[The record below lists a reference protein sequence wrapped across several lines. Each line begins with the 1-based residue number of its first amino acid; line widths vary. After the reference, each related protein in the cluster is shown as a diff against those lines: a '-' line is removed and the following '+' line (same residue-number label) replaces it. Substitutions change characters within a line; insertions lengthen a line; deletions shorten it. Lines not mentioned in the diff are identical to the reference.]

1 MIYDLEN
8 LMTVGRRQ
16 SLIPKVLHDCEILKK
31 GFLHSVAADV
41 LESLVDDLLDV
52 VRLDVEVFGHDDEVK
67 HVLQRDLLFS
77 ETFFQL
83 LQFALQFLKLVGCG
97 FLFQCK
103 QWFLQNNI
111 KSLWKTTLINDHRI
125 KFSRM

>member
-8 LMTVGRRQ
+8 LMTVSWRQ
-16 SLIPKVLHDCEILKK
+16 TLIPKVLHDCEILKK

-52 VRLDVEVFGHDDEVK
+52 VRLDVEVFGHDDKVE

-77 ETFFQL
+77 ET
-83 LQFALQFLKLVGCG
+83 
-97 FLFQCK
+97 LF
-103 QWFLQNNI
+103 
-111 KSLWKTTLINDHRI
+111 
-125 KFSRM
+125 

>member
-1 MIYDLEN
+1 MSDDLAN
-8 LMTVGRRQ
+8 LMTVSWRQ
-16 SLIPKVLHDCEILKK
+16 SLIPKVLHDGEILKK
-31 GFLHSVAADV
+31 GLLHSVTADV

-97 FLFQCK
+97 FLLQCK
-103 QWFLQNNI
+103 QRFLQNNI
-111 KSLWKTTLINDHRI
+111 KSLWKKVD
-125 KFSRM
+125 K